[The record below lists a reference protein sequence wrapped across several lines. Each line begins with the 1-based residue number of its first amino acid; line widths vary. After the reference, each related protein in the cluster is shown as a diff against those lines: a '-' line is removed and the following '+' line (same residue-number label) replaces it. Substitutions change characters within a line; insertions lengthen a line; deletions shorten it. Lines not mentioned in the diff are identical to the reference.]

1 MKEMAFM
8 SVPEPV
14 KLKTKSFLEVKRR
27 AVSVSN
33 AGPVTAG
40 RLSADQTLP
49 LVIEPAVER
58 VELGGWAAQH
68 HDFIDDRLREHGAM
82 LFRGFQVE
90 GLEGLE
96 QFITSVSG
104 SLLEYNDGSSPR
116 TKVSGN
122 IYTSTDHPPEH
133 RIFLHNENSYSY
145 SWPLKIFFSCV
156 LPPLQGGE
164 TPIADVRRVLKSID
178 PRIRERFERKQVMY
192 VRNFGDGLGLS
203 WPAVFQTT
211 SKAAVSEFCRLSNIS
226 VEWRDDNHLR
236 TRQVR
241 PAIVKHPLTG
251 ELIWFNHAA
260 FFHVSTLEPAIRDAL
275 LSEFR
280 EEDLPFNTYYGDG
293 SPIEP
298 AVLDEVREAY
308 RQHTVTFPWQKDDV
322 LMLDNMLTAHG
333 RASFTGERK
342 IVVGMSELFDRL
354 SHALES

>member
-1 MKEMAFM
+1 M
-8 SVPEPV
+8 SVPEQIKPR
-14 KLKTKSFLEVKRR
+14 TKSFRDVRRR

-33 AGPVTAG
+33 TGPVTAG
-40 RLSADQTLP
+40 RLSSDQTLP

-58 VELGGWAAQH
+58 VELGRWAAQH
-68 HDFIDDRLREHGAM
+68 QDFFDDRLRETGAM
-82 LFRGFQVE
+82 LFRGFQVAD
-90 GLEGLE
+90 LEGFE
-96 QFITSVSG
+96 QFIASVSG
-104 SLLEYNDGSSPR
+104 RPLEYNDPSSPR

-122 IYTSTDHPPEH
+122 IYTSTDHPPDQ

-145 SWPLKIFFSCV
+145 SWPLRIFFFCV
-156 LPPLQGGE
+156 RPPLSGGE
-164 TPIADVRRVLKSID
+164 TPIADVRQVLNSIH
-178 PRIRERFERKQVMY
+178 PRIRQRFERKQVMY

-211 SKAAVSEFCRLSNIS
+211 SKAAVEEFCRMSDIS
-226 VEWRDDNHLR
+226 VEWRDDKHLR

-251 ELIWFNHAA
+251 ELVWFNHAA

-275 LSEFR
+275 LGEFS
-280 EEDLPFNTYYGDG
+280 EEDLPFNTFYGDG

-298 AVLDEVREAY
+298 AALDEVREAY

-342 IVVGMSELFDRL
+342 IVVGMSEPFDRL
-354 SHALES
+354 RHALES